1 MRGRHKTSRAIRR
14 PTTRLLD
21 PEDGS
26 GDRILE
32 IPDAVMIAMGWSL
45 GDTPVVTRKGVEIR
59 LRKARRSRSQK
70 KSHR

>member
-1 MRGRHKTSRAIRR
+1 MRGRHKTSRAIHR

-32 IPDAVMIAMGWSL
+32 IPDSVMIAMGWSL
-45 GDTPVVTRKGVEIR
+45 GDTLVVARKGVEIR

-70 KSHR
+70 KPRR